1 MLTSRQEE
9 NTPSIV
15 TADPV
20 FESDL
25 FQEQIREQLK
35 IPETVPVAKV
45 VDQLVGHFVS
55 VTPENHEKI
64 NFLLAHVMA
73 HNPASLLEA
82 QLVAQMLISHKL
94 YTKMLVR
101 SEKEVWAEAA
111 EKWTNSAV
119 KLARAFRAGMET
131 LSKVRRNGEQ
141 RITIERVNIQKD
153 GNAIIGNVSSSRG
166 AADYGD

>member
-1 MLTSRQEE
+1 MLSKPDQAIQ
-9 NTPSIV
+9 SIV
-15 TADPV
+15 TADPA
-20 FESDL
+20 FEPDR
-25 FQEQIREQLK
+25 FQQQVCELLEV
-35 IPETVPVAKV
+35 PDTVPVAKV
-45 VDQLVGHFVS
+45 VEQLVGQWLP
-55 VTPENHEKI
+55 VTPENQEKV
-64 NFLLAHVMA
+64 NFFLAHVMA
-73 HNPASLLEA
+73 HKPASLLEA

-119 KLARAFRAGMET
+119 KLARAFRADMET